1 MSLILIAAE
10 PYSGEDRLA
19 SALTS
24 ALGYRRIAEEA
35 IVERAA
41 AGGSPHQ
48 ELWMTLRC
56 APGWRDRLLHKN
68 RRYWIFL
75 QAALAEEIRGSR
87 AICHGTLADFLVQ
100 ENVPALRVAVTAPT
114 EMRVENARK
123 ALLLAREEAEA
134 AIEMQSEVRRR
145 RLRYLFGVEEI
156 DPCRYD
162 LVVDLGQVTVEQAA
176 AAVLEL
182 AREHPGLSDRQ
193 GLEDFVLAC
202 RAKAALAADAETGH
216 LELAVSAVRGRVFVQ
231 GALAQ
236 PWAFDQVRRV
246 VSRVPGVKQVDLDG
260 LWLREPEA
268 CPVGPPA
275 LLEWSPQLRSLRRP
289 ALALTALAG
298 ILLLALPVL
307 RRYLPAD
314 RQAEIRG
321 VVTDT
326 VCGGAHHGD
335 LPDSE
340 CVRRCVASVP
350 DAKYALFD
358 GHHLY
363 VLTDQDAAAQL
374 AGRDVVVTGLV
385 GRDGRTLEVASIHP
399 AS

>member
-1 MSLILIAAE
+1 MSLILIAAD

-19 SALTS
+19 SALAS

-41 AGGSPHQ
+41 AGGSPHR

-75 QAALAEEIRGSR
+75 QAALAEEIRGGR
-87 AICHGTLADFLVQ
+87 AICHGALADFLVP

-156 DPCRYD
+156 DPSRYD
-162 LVVDLGQVTVEQAA
+162 LVVDLGQITVEQAA
-176 AAVLEL
+176 GAVLEL
-182 AREHPGLSDRQ
+182 AREHPALSDQQ
-193 GLEDFVLAC
+193 GLEDFILAC
-202 RAKAALAADAETGH
+202 RAKAALASDPETGH
-216 LELAVSAVRGRVFVQ
+216 LELAVSAAAGRVFVE
-231 GALAQ
+231 GSLAQ
-236 PWAFDQVRRV
+236 PWALAEVRRV
-246 VSRVPGVKQVDLDG
+246 VSRVPGAKQVDLGG

-268 CPVGPPA
+268 CPAGPPA
-275 LLEWSPQLRSLRRP
+275 LLAQSPQLRSLKGP
-289 ALALTALAG
+289 ALALTALAA
-298 ILLLALPVL
+298 ILLLALPAV
-307 RRYLPAD
+307 RRYWPGA
-314 RQAEIRG
+314 RQTMIRG

-326 VCGGAHHGD
+326 VCGGAHRGG
-335 LPDSE
+335 LPDAE
-340 CVRRCVASVP
+340 CVRRCVGSIP

-358 GHHLY
+358 GHHVY
-363 VLTDQDAAAQL
+363 VLTDQDAATRL
-374 AGRDVVVTGLV
+374 AGRDVVVTGVV
-385 GRDGRTLEVASIHP
+385 GRDGHTLEVASIRP

>member
-1 MSLILIAAE
+1 MGLILIAAD
-10 PYSGEDRLA
+10 PYSGEDRLGD
-19 SALTS
+19 ALAA
-24 ALGYRRIAEEA
+24 ALEYRCVAEEA

-41 AGGSPHQ
+41 ASGPPHRR
-48 ELWMTLRC
+48 LWMALRC

-75 QAALAEEIRGSR
+75 QAALAEEIRGGR
-87 AICHGTLADFLVQ
+87 AICHGTLADFLVR
-100 ENVPALRVAVTAPT
+100 ENVPALRVGLTAPVAT
-114 EMRVENARK
+114 RVENARK
-123 ALLLAREEAEA
+123 ALLLTQEEAEA
-134 AIEMQSEVRRR
+134 VIEMQSNVRRR
-145 RLRYLFGVEEI
+145 RLRYLFGVEQI
-156 DPCRYD
+156 DPSLYD
-162 LVVDLGQVTVEQAA
+162 LVVDLGRVTAEQAA
-176 AAVLEL
+176 GAVLEL
-182 AREHPGLSDRQ
+182 AREHPALADQQ

-202 RAKAALAADAETGH
+202 RAKAALASDPETGH
-216 LELAVSAVRGRVFVQ
+216 LELAVSAAGGRVLVE
-231 GALAQ
+231 GSLAQ
-236 PWAFDQVRRV
+236 PWAIAEVRRV
-246 VSRVPGVKQVDLDG
+246 VSRVPGIKHVDLDG

-275 LLEWSPQLRSLRRP
+275 LLEQSPQLRSLRRP

-298 ILLLALPVL
+298 VLLLALPIL
-307 RRYLPAD
+307 RRHLPAD
-314 RQAEIRG
+314 RQAQVRG

-326 VCGGAHHGD
+326 VCGASHRGD

-358 GHHLY
+358 GHHTY

-374 AGRDVVVTGLV
+374 AGRDVIVTGVV
-385 GRDGRTLEVASIHP
+385 GPDGHTLEVASIRP